1 MRYIWILDASFGDVL
16 KIEVPANSPDGFDEV
31 YAEELIEEAFKNE
44 GKGRSLTDCNWMVGT
59 GKVHLLYML

>member
-1 MRYIWILDASFGDVL
+1 MRYIWILDTTFGDVL
-16 KIEVPANSPDGFDEV
+16 KIEIPANFPENRDR
-31 YAEELIEEAFKNE
+31 EELIEEAFKNE

>member
-1 MRYIWILDASFGDVL
+1 MRYIWILDTSFGDVL
-16 KIEVPANSPDGFDEV
+16 KIEIPANFPENRDR
-31 YAEELIEEAFKNE
+31 EELIEEAFKNE